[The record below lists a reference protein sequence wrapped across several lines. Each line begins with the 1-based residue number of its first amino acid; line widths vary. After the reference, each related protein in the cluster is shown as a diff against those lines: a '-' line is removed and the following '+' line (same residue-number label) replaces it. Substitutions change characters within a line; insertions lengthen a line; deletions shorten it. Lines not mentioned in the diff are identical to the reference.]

1 MKFNNAI
8 AYCKGFYKPR
18 GDANEQWKDLS
29 HCIQVDGWMCHTK
42 KEVANWCIAR
52 MEDFAREF
60 PQDAWKVS
68 FGTIFRDMQD
78 KKRLWECFCDNGQL
92 EDMDY
97 VIWAFRDFIRYN
109 TNGDMFT
116 SGVIPN
122 NLVLP
127 LNDYIG
133 EALWRDIVS
142 KYEEQ
147 SENQPFWISYEEREK
162 NINKRRC
169 ITSIKPIE

>member
-8 AYCKGFYKPR
+8 AYCLGFYKAR
-18 GDANEQWKDLS
+18 GDADGIWKDLS
-29 HCIQVDGWMCHTK
+29 HCIQVDGWMCHSK
-42 KEVANWCIAR
+42 KEVADWCIAR

-78 KKRLWECFCDNGQL
+78 KKRLWEHFDDNVPL
-92 EDMDY
+92 EDIDY
-97 VIWAFRDFIRYN
+97 LIWVFRDFIRYN
-109 TNGDMFT
+109 TKVNMFT

-127 LNDYIG
+127 LNNYMSK
-133 EALWRDIVS
+133 ALWRSIVS

-147 SENQPFWISYEEREK
+147 NENQPFWISYEEREE
-162 NINKRRC
+162 NINHNK
-169 ITSIKPIE
+169 

>member
-8 AYCKGFYKPR
+8 AYCLGFYKAR
-18 GDANEQWKDLS
+18 GDADEIWKDLS
-29 HCIQVDGWMCHTK
+29 HCIQVDGWMCYSK
-42 KEVANWCIAR
+42 KDVADWCIGR

-68 FGTIFRDMQD
+68 FGTIFRDMQE
-78 KKRLWECFCDNGQL
+78 KKRLWEHFDDNVPL
-92 EDMDY
+92 EDIDY
-97 VIWAFRDFIRYN
+97 LIWVFRDFIRYN
-109 TNGDMFT
+109 TKSNMFT

-127 LNDYIG
+127 LNNYMSK
-133 EALWRDIVS
+133 ALWRSIVS

-147 SENQPFWISYEEREK
+147 NENQPFWISYEKREE
-162 NINKRRC
+162 NINHRK
-169 ITSIKPIE
+169 